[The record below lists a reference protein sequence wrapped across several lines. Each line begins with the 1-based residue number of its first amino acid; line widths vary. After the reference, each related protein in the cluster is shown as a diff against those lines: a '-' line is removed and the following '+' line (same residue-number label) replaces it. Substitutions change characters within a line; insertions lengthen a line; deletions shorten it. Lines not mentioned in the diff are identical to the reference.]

1 MGARTSPPTGQL
13 ALPFEPTTL
22 PSENGASGAAAPAE
36 GGPRTTADGPALAV
50 GDTRLL
56 LDVRVNRRLQRTYR
70 WRIQGDRLIV
80 ERPARVDERDVQLTL
95 ETIRERA
102 AAYLQR
108 TTADTDEVL
117 LERARRLL
125 RRYFPERPVLRA
137 VSWSPRQH
145 QRHGSCTSGAG
156 VIRVAAHLQGYP
168 DWVLDYVLVH
178 ELAHLLFPNHSDA
191 FWDTVNRYPLAERA
205 RGFLIACDLGHAA
218 DGGEE
223 Y

>member
-1 MGARTSPPTGQL
+1 MGARTSRATGQL
-13 ALPFEPTTL
+13 ALPFDPTTL
-22 PSENGASGAAAPAE
+22 PAENGASGAPPTGDE
-36 GGPRTTADGPALAV
+36 PRAKTDGPALAV
-50 GDTRLL
+50 GDARLL
-56 LDVRVNRRLQRTYR
+56 LEVRVNRRLQRTYR

-117 LERARRLL
+117 MERARRLL

-168 DWVLDYVLVH
+168 DWVLDYMLVH
-178 ELAHLLFPNHSDA
+178 ALAHLLYPNHSDA

>member
-1 MGARTSPPTGQL
+1 M
-13 ALPFEPTTL
+13 ALPFDATAA
-22 PSENGASGAAAPAE
+22 PSADGASGAPPAE
-36 GGPRTTADGPALAV
+36 DGRQAAAAGPAVAV
-50 GDTRLL
+50 GDARLL

-102 AAYLQR
+102 AAYLRR
-108 TTADTDEVL
+108 TTADTDEAL